1 MPKIINNCQRLTR
14 NIILKRTFVKQ
25 ECESHWKSHL
35 ISRCALKI
43 YIPLSTYHMCFSESD
58 GKNPHWIAKG
68 KWTHLLTCK
77 CLLLTWKSRSMW
89 SMVWRLLVEWT
100 SIHNTK
106 IKKKKIFLSV
116 PLSFLLSTVLG
127 LSREKKNKVIS
138 LDCNAEREV
147 TLSD

>member
-1 MPKIINNCQRLTR
+1 M
-14 NIILKRTFVKQ
+14 
-25 ECESHWKSHL
+25 
-35 ISRCALKI
+35 
-43 YIPLSTYHMCFSESD
+43 
-58 GKNPHWIAKG
+58 
-68 KWTHLLTCK
+68 
-77 CLLLTWKSRSMW
+77 
-89 SMVWRLLVEWT
+89 EWT